1 MLIDWTV
8 QHQRVKL
15 QAPVSFI
22 PAKHSLTHLCAQ
34 DLQSK
39 DSKLKHKLE
48 GIKLLQEIKTRIF
61 AQVFA
66 RESRKLL
73 QPSLGRMAM
82 IRIALG

>member
-22 PAKHSLTHLCAQ
+22 PADHSLTHLCVH
-34 DLQSK
+34 DLSK
-39 DSKLKHKLE
+39 NSKLKNKLE

-66 RESRKLL
+66 RASGKLL
-73 QPSLGRMAM
+73 QPSLGRMAV